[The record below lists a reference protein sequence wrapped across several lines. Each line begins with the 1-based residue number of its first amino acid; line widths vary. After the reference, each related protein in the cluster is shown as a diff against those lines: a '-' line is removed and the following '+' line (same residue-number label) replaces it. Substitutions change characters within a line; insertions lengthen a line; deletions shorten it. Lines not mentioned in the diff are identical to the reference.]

1 MFHDLELIGDRED
14 SVFFWATEEEYRK
27 FEEYNANPWAHYI
40 GLMIRMRMPE
50 FQKRVEKAVE
60 DYAMDIFI
68 SGNHHSPGSR
78 LRNVRIGISMYYDWT
93 EEYLR
98 DVLVHKMLHYKL
110 ERSKNVEKK
119 MRGPRF
125 LKAAAEMN
133 EKYGLNIQ
141 VHPTLRGLKVSAA
154 APKRSLAQFLWAP
167 AS

>member
-1 MFHDLELIGDRED
+1 MEITVEILEE
-14 SVFFWATEEEYRK
+14 K
-27 FEEYNANPWAHYI
+27 FEEYNKLYFSGRLLWPYEFY
-40 GLMIRMRMPE
+40 LIRSFRC
-50 FQKRVEKAVE
+50 FGR
-60 DYAMDIFI
+60 F
-68 SGNHHSPGSR
+68 SCNHHSPGSR

-98 DVLVHKMLHYKL
+98 DILVHEMLHYKL

-119 MRGPRF
+119 MHGPRF

-141 VHPTLRGLKVSAA
+141 VHPNLRGLKVSAA
-154 APKRSLAQFLWAP
+154 APKRSLARFFWAP